1 MSSREGSSTKSKNI
15 NDLVGNFIKVRKF
28 KFSDLSLSYQVR
40 KKLYEMLI
48 SFDDNVN
55 YEFEK

>member
-1 MSSREGSSTKSKNI
+1 MSVKDLSVSNSATKIQHNSRK
-15 NDLVGNFIKVRKF
+15 LRKF
-28 KFSDLSLSYQVR
+28 QFTDLSLSYQVR

>member
-1 MSSREGSSTKSKNI
+1 MSSKEASVTNSASKSQHNYRK
-15 NDLVGNFIKVRKF
+15 LRKF